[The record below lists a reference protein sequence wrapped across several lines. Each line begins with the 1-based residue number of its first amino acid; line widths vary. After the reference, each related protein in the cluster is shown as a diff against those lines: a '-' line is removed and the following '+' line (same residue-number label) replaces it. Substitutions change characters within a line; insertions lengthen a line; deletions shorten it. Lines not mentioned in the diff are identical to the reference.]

1 MTTPAVNRN
10 EAPTVEYPRYLM
22 GSINGYQHLKPTW
35 DCLIRPESRTSPI
48 RADGTRAPMSWDTRW
63 GRMQLAIRN
72 RTWPFYGGYSFE
84 SDTPCTSYESIVEQL
99 RNGASWAAGAA
110 GGFPYSIESEA
121 RTRVLLKLIANQCQ
135 LGVAAGELR
144 QTAGLVEKLATD
156 TTKAINRIGRG
167 VQRAPD
173 KIIEF
178 LVSPYAVGRKQK
190 RDHQQPPSGWKRR
203 EAESVIDNWMEYQFG
218 IKPLVHDIQDVGQ
231 ALSDSLFVDKVP
243 LVTRYRAGCK
253 EELLQEWETAYGAQG
268 IPCTLS
274 GTAEISSECHISAL
288 YEVPVS
294 TGRTL
299 DQLGLG
305 NPAAV
310 AWELTQASWLVD
322 YAIGMGDWLQSLTA
336 DNHGSLREG
345 SLSRKTVVKLS
356 PQAVPKRLNV
366 GSTGFGPE
374 PLYGEWG
381 RFQRQV
387 LHLLLP
393 AYTPPIRGKLG
404 LTQTANA
411 VSYLTQAL
419 KGIPP
424 HLRT

>member
-10 EAPTVEYPRYLM
+10 EMPTEIFSRWLM
-22 GSINGYQHLKPTW
+22 GSKNGEQHLRPRW
-35 DCLIRPESRTSPI
+35 SCLIRPQSGTSPV
-48 RADGTRAPMSWDTRW
+48 RADGTRAPRAWDTRW
-63 GRMQLAIRN
+63 GHMQLAIRN
-72 RTWPFYGGYSFE
+72 RTWPFTQGYSFSSE
-84 SDTPCTSYESIVEQL
+84 TPCTSVELIIEQL
-99 RNGASWAAGAA
+99 RGGASWAAGN
-110 GGFPYSIESEA
+110 GIFPYSIESEA
-121 RTRVLLKLIANQCQ
+121 RTRVLLKLISNKAQ

-144 QTAGLVEKLATD
+144 QTAGLVEKLCTD
-156 TTKAINRIGRG
+156 TVSAVNKIGNG
-167 VQRAPD
+167 VKRAPD

-178 LVSPYAVGRKQK
+178 LVSPYATGTKRK
-190 RDHQQPPSGWKRR
+190 RGNQQPPSGWKRR

-218 IKPLVHDIQDVGQ
+218 IKPLVHDIQDIGQ
-231 ALSDSLFVDKVP
+231 ALSDSLFVEERP
-243 LVTRYRAGCK
+243 LITRYKAGCK
-253 EELLQEWETAYGAQG
+253 EELPQEWETAYGAQG

-274 GTAEISSECHISAL
+274 GFAQVTSECHISAL

-322 YAIGMGDWLQSLTA
+322 YAVGMGDWLQSLTA

-345 SLSRKTVVKLS
+345 SLSRKVEVVLHDI
-356 PQAVPKRLNV
+356 ATPKRLSV

-374 PLYGEWG
+374 PIQGEFG

-387 LHLLLP
+387 LTLLLP
-393 AYTPPIRGKLG
+393 AYTPPIRGTLG
-404 LTQTANA
+404 LTQLANA
-411 VSYLTQAL
+411 VSYFTQAL
-419 KGIPP
+419 KGHPA